1 MKALREKF
9 GEGVRARKPWVSEQV
24 TVLVNEV
31 AAKKEEEAPKK
42 DDAPEKPAPAA
53 AAPAAAAA
61 APAAAAPA
69 ASAPAA
75 AEKEEGATPV
85 IQGVALEGL
94 WVSSVGK
101 AMLVCKGRGV
111 TFVNSGTK
119 YALAVSEGG
128 DACTMDGWTLL
139 PESSNA
145 STLRW
150 EKDGET
156 ISWEFE
162 GTVDEAPP
170 IGESQPAS

>member
-9 GEGVRARKPWVSEQV
+9 GEGVRARKPWVTEQV
-24 TVLVNEV
+24 TVIVNEV
-31 AAKKEEEAPKK
+31 AAKKAVEAV
-42 DDAPEKPAPAA
+42 DAPEKPAPAA
-53 AAPAAAAA
+53 AAPAAP

-75 AEKEEGATPV
+75 AEEEEGATPV

-111 TFVNSGTK
+111 SFVSSGAK

>member
-1 MKALREKF
+1 MEPAHPKKE
-9 GEGVRARKPWVSEQV
+9 EVV
-24 TVLVNEV
+24 VNEV
-31 AAKKEEEAPKK
+31 AAKKEAPKKK

-53 AAPAAAAA
+53 AAPAAAA
-61 APAAAAPA
+61 PAAAAPA
-69 ASAPAA
+69 TAAPAA
-75 AEKEEGATPV
+75 EDESATPV

-111 TFVNSGTK
+111 TFVSSGTK